1 MSDGERV
8 DGDDM
13 TYWWQALSDAGHFTV
28 NTTAGIAYN
37 ESAGIAYNESAV
49 PQTQTLYG
57 TIHNGDVAG
66 LSLVDVPQTYVMQTH
81 AQRTDNALWHMA
93 SRIAEL
99 ADKVRRLEQQLAD
112 MTADS

>member
-1 MSDGERV
+1 MTDAQRI
-8 DGDDM
+8 DGDDY
-13 TYWWQALSDAGHFTV
+13 TYWWQLLGEAGHFTV
-28 NTTAGIAYN
+28 NPSGGI
-37 ESAGIAYNESAV
+37 SYNESAV
-49 PQTQTLYG
+49 PQSQTLYG
-57 TIHNGDVAG
+57 TMTGGDVAG
-66 LSLVDVPQTYVMQTH
+66 LSLVDVPQSYVVQTH